1 MVKVLKS
8 FDSAHSAVNWMSQN
22 RIEDTS
28 IETTGTLKSMGM
40 GRILSGNYHVV
51 LKNVLTQLPPDD
63 AEGVNA
69 QRPTLDPETA
79 SDDRWRDS
87 KGTQERALAEN
98 ELLGVIVEDAKRN
111 AGLAKGDKDVV
122 AGIMGPRVS
131 KKSLV
136 DIITKSVIEVLKSL
150 K

>member
-8 FDSAHSAVNWMSQN
+8 FASAHEAVNWMTQN

-40 GRILSGNYHVV
+40 GRIPSGNYHVV
-51 LKNVLTQLPPDD
+51 LKNVLTQLPPGD
-63 AEGVNA
+63 AADVNA
-69 QRPTLDPETA
+69 QRPTLDPKDA
-79 SDDRWRDS
+79 PDNRWRDS
-87 KGTQERALAEN
+87 KGTQARALAEN
-98 ELLGVIVEDAKRN
+98 ELLDVIVRDAQS
-111 AGLAKGDKDVV
+111 AGLAEGDTDVV
-122 AGIMGPRVS
+122 ARIMGPRVS